1 MVPRDTIKP
10 AEVLVIQV
18 APLPSVIAGREFGV
32 ENRILNCIKRLYLIG
47 AVLMTPITITVLTIP
62 MVIYTLIYN
71 CRHLTHS
78 SGTLLGKRGF
88 RYLRNITHHKF
99 LHYGARTTFLLIQR
113 IAVPRFRTGLMEKV
127 TAVAVLLT

>member
-1 MVPRDTIKP
+1 MVPRNAIKP

-32 ENRILNCIKRLYLIG
+32 KNRTLEGVKCFDFIG
-47 AVLMTPITITVLTIP
+47 AVLMTPVAITVLTVP

-71 CRHLTHS
+71 RGDLAHS
-78 SGTLLGKRGF
+78 RRTFSIIRRLCHF
-88 RYLRNITHHKF
+88 WNVTHHKS
-99 LHYGARTTFLLIQR
+99 LHNRTRAPFFTIQLVT
-113 IAVPRFRTGLMEKV
+113 VPRFRTGLMEKV